1 MNVDLPVTSSRTRA
15 LEHVTSLSFGAPL
28 DAGACVTPELPPR
41 PGGGGRPILERL
53 REDGLYVSPFVN
65 ARIIGGAVR
74 SGRHDPQDLKR
85 VWHLPARFG
94 RTSVAGPAGG

>member
-28 DAGACVTPELPPR
+28 DAGVCVTLNFHPDR
-41 PGGGGRPILERL
+41 AVAGRPILERL
-53 REDGLYVSPFVN
+53 REDGLYVSKFLD